1 MKMNQPCILKLVLSC
16 RKLKLTPTL
25 RQKAIVGY
33 LNGSMVAIMLW
44 RISATK
50 IRTKRSDK

>member
-1 MKMNQPCILKLVLSC
+1 MNQPCILKLVLSC